1 MTITD
6 YAECHACHTR
16 VVWAVTSD
24 GKRLPPVN
32 WGPDE
37 TGTVAIQHT
46 AGGAWLGRVIG
57 QGDTPPIFP
66 EKRFRWHRETCQAGT
81 GQ

>member
-16 VVWAVTSD
+16 LVWPVDAH

-32 WGPDE
+32 WGPDPA
-37 TGTVAIQHT
+37 GTVAVQHT
-46 AGGAWLGRVIG
+46 ATGAWLGRILG

-66 EKRFRWHRETCQAGT
+66 EKRFRWHRETCVTEAGE
-81 GQ
+81 